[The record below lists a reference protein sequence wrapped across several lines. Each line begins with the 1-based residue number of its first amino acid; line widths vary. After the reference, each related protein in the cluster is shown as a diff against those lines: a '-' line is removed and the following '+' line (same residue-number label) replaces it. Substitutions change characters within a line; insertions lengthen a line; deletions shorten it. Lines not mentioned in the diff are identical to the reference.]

1 MRVFEIS
8 IFLLKGQ
15 ILSLA
20 TSLPVLTFALTMQ
33 KPRWCLSRV
42 SDSHLDWQSRQW
54 KQRQIQFHLNRFMMK
69 QYKLLILLNIN
80 MVLKIFFIMK
90 WQVCTLYGCSILSQ
104 QWGGGGQLWV
114 PLGGMGLDHGS
125 WQQVSLRG
133 HLPGRKEGLCALSC
147 LTLENLWTVAL
158 QAPLSMRFSR
168 QEYWSGLSFPS
179 FHWIFPTQGSNQ
191 GLSQHRQILYHLNHQ
206 GTCVSWSGSFL
217 ICCTGCQ

>member
-133 HLPGRKEGLCALSC
+133 HLPGRKEGLCGHAPCWRCVWKHCSLFLQGRASESSGFPNKWSLLGWAGLFWFALS
-147 LTLENLWTVAL
+147 
-158 QAPLSMRFSR
+158 
-168 QEYWSGLSFPS
+168 
-179 FHWIFPTQGSNQ
+179 PTAS
-191 GLSQHRQILYHLNHQ
+191 
-206 GTCVSWSGSFL
+206 
-217 ICCTGCQ
+217 